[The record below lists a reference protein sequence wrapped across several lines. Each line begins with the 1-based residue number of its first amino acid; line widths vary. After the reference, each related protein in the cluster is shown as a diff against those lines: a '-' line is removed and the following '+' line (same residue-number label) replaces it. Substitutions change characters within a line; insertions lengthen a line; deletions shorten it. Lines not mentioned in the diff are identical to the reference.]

1 MYHCIKNFVCFLC
14 ILVNCNLN
22 FIFRDGNPNFV
33 TASIHFPTPQLS
45 VLTGTKS
52 HALYLTIHL
61 DPAASPRRCYESILK
76 IKKFVGEIR
85 SRYLCQ
91 MRYEILSGI
100 GFGFDFFKKIS
111 PDFLDRG
118 VQNYEYRERSGK
130 FGKMPKTG
138 GDIFVHAKC
147 DDHGILFELA
157 KSIIGNMPPECV
169 TKFED
174 IYGWTYRDERDL
186 SGFVDGTMNPKD
198 RNERAEVAINIRTGG
213 SYALVQKWIHN
224 MNLLRRTPDEVK
236 EKWIGRTIENSF
248 ELRNKPITSHI
259 ARMIGSAI
267 SGTIPRYRLVR
278 QSQPYGTLSGENG
291 LLFMAYALS
300 TENFDYMLDRM
311 TGHADDHQN
320 DDVMRFSRCVTGN
333 YWYFPSQPEFDHLI
347 GVNL

>member
-186 SGFVDGTMNPKD
+186 SGFVDGTENPKPV
-198 RNERAEVAINIRTGG
+198 NERIEVAINKQTGG
-213 SYALVQKWIHN
+213 SYAVVQKWVHN
-224 MNLLRRTPDEVK
+224 MSLLQNTEHQTL
-236 EKWIGRTIENSF
+236 EKWVGRTVKDSIELS
-248 ELRNKPITSHI
+248 NKTDKSHV
-259 ARMIGSAI
+259 ARMVGSEKFGAEKKYQI
-267 SGTIPRYRLVR
+267 VR
-278 QSQPYGTLSGENG
+278 QSQPYGTLSGDAG
-291 LLFMAYALS
+291 LLFIAYAANIK
-300 TENFDYMLDRM
+300 NFEFMLNRM
-311 TGHADDHQN
+311 TGDGDDKKADYI
-320 DDVMRFSRCVTGN
+320 MLFSRCVTGN
-333 YWYFPSQPEFDHLI
+333 YYYFPTLCELDDLF
-347 GVNL
+347 GNY